1 MKQRLILF
9 LILGID
15 AFILYLESTELSIS
29 YREAVILYNTDSLL
43 HYIIQTSLNF
53 FGQNDLALRL
63 PMMCMHLLSA
73 LLLYVIAKPYVKY
86 ERDRLWLVL
95 IYVLLPGVS
104 SAALLVDNAGLV
116 ILLLFLYLYAYSRY
130 QNFAHVLLAA
140 FLFVDGSFAFLYL
153 GLFFYALKQ
162 RETPLLIAALLLFS
176 LSMYIHGFDTG
187 GTPTGHLLDTL
198 GIYAAIF
205 SPIVFIYLFYVLYRR
220 FVTKERDLS
229 WYLATTALLFSLLL
243 SMRQRIELQMFAPY
257 LMLALPLAAQ
267 SFFHSYRVRL
277 KMFRKNYRRIFVLS
291 FALLCLNAL
300 SVFFNKELYRFLEDT
315 SGHFAYRLH
324 VAGEVADALHKK
336 NISCIDADDAKM
348 QLRLEFYKI
357 GYCQDQRL
365 VVNDEV
371 LPDSVTIR
379 YKEKVLYT
387 ASVTKVHS
395 EP

>member
-1 MKQRLILF
+1 MKHRLILF

-29 YREAVILYNTDSLL
+29 YREAVILYNTDSFL
-43 HYIIQTSLNF
+43 HHIIHTSLNL
-53 FGQNDLALRL
+53 FGQNDFALRL
-63 PMMCMHLLSA
+63 PMMLMHLSSA

-130 QNFAHVLLAA
+130 ENFAHLLLAA
-140 FLFVDGSFAFLYL
+140 FLFVDGSFAILYL

-162 RETPLLIAALLLFS
+162 RETVLLIASLLLFS
-176 LSMYIHGFDTG
+176 FSMYLHGFDTG

-243 SMRQRIELQMFAPY
+243 SLRQRIELQMFAPY
-257 LMLALPLAAQ
+257 LMLALPLAVQ

-277 KMFRKNYRRIFVLS
+277 KIFRKNYRRIFVLS
-291 FALLCLNAL
+291 FALLCINAL
-300 SVFFNKELYRFLEDT
+300 AVFFNKEIYRFLDDT

-324 VAGEVADALHKK
+324 VASEVADALHEKK
-336 NISCIDADDAKM
+336 IRCINANDAKM
-348 QLRLEFYKI
+348 QLRLKFYGI
-357 GYCQDQRL
+357 GYCEQQQL
-365 VVNDEV
+365 VA
-371 LPDSVTIR
+371 DSDATETDVTIR
-379 YKEKVLYT
+379 YKEKVLYG
-387 ASVTKVHS
+387 AHVTKIHK
-395 EP
+395 